1 MDQEIIKELE
11 EKLKVLHGDLGSELK
26 AHTDELKEGMSQ
38 NTLDALSMREEDDV
52 VEEEERLEGR
62 ELSLVEDA
70 LGRIAEG
77 TYGKCCDCG
86 DDINVERLRAV
97 PYAKYC
103 VPCQSNR
110 EK

>member
-1 MDQEIIKELE
+1 MDQKIIKELE
-11 EKLKVLHGDLGSELK
+11 EKLKVLHGDLGGELK

-38 NTLDALSMREEDDV
+38 NSSDALSMREEDEV
-52 VEEEERLEGR
+52 IEEEERLEKK
-62 ELSLVEDA
+62 EINLVEDA

-77 TYGKCCDCG
+77 TYGKCSDCG
-86 DDINVERLRAV
+86 TDIKLERLMAV

-103 VPCQSNR
+103 MGCQSER